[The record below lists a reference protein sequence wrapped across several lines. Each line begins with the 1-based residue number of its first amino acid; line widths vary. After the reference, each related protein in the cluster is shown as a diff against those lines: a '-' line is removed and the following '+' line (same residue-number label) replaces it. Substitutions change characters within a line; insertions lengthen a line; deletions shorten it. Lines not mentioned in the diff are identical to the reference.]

1 MARWVLL
8 RGLGR
13 ESSHW
18 FDMKDQLADVS
29 DDVLAL
35 DLPGFG
41 ERATEKSPITIANT
55 TDKVREEFLKH
66 KGLHKD
72 WLLLG
77 ISLGGMVA
85 LDWAARYPMDF
96 QGVTVIN
103 TSSKDSGPLWQRL
116 TVFGMYKILQSLT
129 KRKQPRD
136 KERAILEMVSNL
148 KKKDEEVLDKM
159 TAIAEERPPN
169 LTNISRQLV
178 ASSNFMAPSSIKI
191 PLLMLAS
198 LKDNMVDSRCT
209 KLLSERLEAQSKY
222 HPEAGHE
229 LPLDDPEWV
238 VSQLVQFTESLNE
251 DTSEPDTT
259 VEP

>member
-1 MARWVLL
+1 
-8 RGLGR
+8 
-13 ESSHW
+13 
-18 FDMKDQLADVS
+18 MKDQLSAVS
-29 DDVLAL
+29 EDVLAL

-41 ERATEKSPITIANT
+41 TREDEKSPITIANT
-55 TDKVREEFLKH
+55 TDRVREEFLKQ
-66 KGLHKD
+66 KGQEKD
-72 WLLLG
+72 WMLLG

-116 TVFGMYKILQSLT
+116 TVFGLYKILQSLT
-129 KRKQPRD
+129 KRKNPRE
-136 KERAILEMVSNL
+136 KEKAILEMVSNL
-148 KKKDEEVLDKM
+148 KKKDEALLDKL
-159 TAIAEERPPN
+159 ASIAEERPAN
-169 LTNISRQLV
+169 LTNVSRQLV

-209 KLLSERLEAQSKY
+209 KLLSERLEAQAKY

-229 LPLDDPEWV
+229 LPLDDPDWV

-251 DTSEPDTT
+251 EATEPSDSS